1 MGCLIAYLFRPQS
14 CLKKKQTQNNF
25 YYITDYS
32 REEFVFLSAAAS
44 L

>member
-14 CLKKKQTQNNF
+14 CLKKKPQNNF

>member
-14 CLKKKQTQNNF
+14 CLKKNQNNF